1 MKINRVKIA
10 LNNNAAFLI
19 VMLLLSCSSIFA
31 QKTDTSKFSV
41 RPKAKAFSRIPV
53 IKGSVQPY
61 KPSYNIY
68 SSTDAHAKSSVK
80 EKSGKTL
87 TVLKIYPNPA
97 FETLNLELNE
107 LKDEEVG
114 ILIFNEIGQI
124 VLRENV
130 VPGDSLKKI
139 DVSALQ
145 SGLYMLEV
153 KSKSKIVRY
162 KVVKI

>member
-1 MKINRVKIA
+1 VG
-10 LNNNAAFLI
+10 
-19 VMLLLSCSSIFA
+19 LSEVE
-31 QKTDTSKFSV
+31 DP
-41 RPKAKAFSRIPV
+41 R
-53 IKGSVQPY
+53 
-61 KPSYNIY
+61 NM
-68 SSTDAHAKSSVK
+68 
-80 EKSGKTL
+80 
-87 TVLKIYPNPA
+87 KIYPNPA

-162 KVVKI
+162 KLVKI

>member
-1 MKINRVKIA
+1 VG
-10 LNNNAAFLI
+10 
-19 VMLLLSCSSIFA
+19 LSEVE
-31 QKTDTSKFSV
+31 D
-41 RPKAKAFSRIPV
+41 PH
-53 IKGSVQPY
+53 
-61 KPSYNIY
+61 NM
-68 SSTDAHAKSSVK
+68 
-80 EKSGKTL
+80 
-87 TVLKIYPNPA
+87 KIYPNPA